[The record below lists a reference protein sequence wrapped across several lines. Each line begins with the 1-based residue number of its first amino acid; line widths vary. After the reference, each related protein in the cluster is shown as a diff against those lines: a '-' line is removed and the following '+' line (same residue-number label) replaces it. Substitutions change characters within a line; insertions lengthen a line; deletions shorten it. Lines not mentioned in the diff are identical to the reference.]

1 MSKEEIYN
9 LAEQANNACEELNK
23 PYRFWI
29 VEDRYFICHNIED
42 MDDIDEIREE
52 HFINRAKATIDMA
65 KN

>member
-23 PYRFWI
+23 PFRFWI
-29 VEDRYFICHNIED
+29 EGDRYFICHNIED

-52 HFINRAKATIDMA
+52 HFINRAKAIISA
-65 KN
+65 KAK